1 MKRLILLLAIIAA
14 SATGARAQGWAVGGR
29 MGSGLQ
35 VVGQKYL
42 TGGNYL
48 EGRLGMGWNHGFSTS
63 ELSVLHMWHVNEMGW
78 TRSGVWSFDAG
89 LGAMFGGA
97 NNYFTCGVQGVA
109 RLAYELADVPVTF
122 GIDWSPSFGPKV
134 YSVYPTGGDVRVTQ
148 SAFSGRGLANLG
160 VTCIYRF

>member
-1 MKRLILLLAIIAA
+1 MKKIVLLLTLAVA
-14 SATGARAQGWAVGGR
+14 SIGAARAQDWAIGGR

-35 VVGQKYL
+35 VVGQRYF

-48 EGRLGMGWNHGFSTS
+48 EARLGVGWNHGFATS
-63 ELSVLHMWHVNEMGW
+63 ELSALHMWHVSEMSW

-109 RLAYELADVPVTF
+109 RLAYELADAPVTF
-122 GIDWSPSFGPKV
+122 GVDWSPSFGPKI
-134 YSVYPTGGDVRVTQ
+134 YSTTSGDVRHTR
-148 SAFSGRGLANLG
+148 SAFSGNALANFGLSC
-160 VTCIYRF
+160 VYRF